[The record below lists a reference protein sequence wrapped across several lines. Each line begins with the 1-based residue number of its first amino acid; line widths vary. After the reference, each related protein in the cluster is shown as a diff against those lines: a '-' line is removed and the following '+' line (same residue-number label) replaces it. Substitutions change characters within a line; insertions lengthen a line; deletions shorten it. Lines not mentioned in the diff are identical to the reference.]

1 MARIRN
7 WGIENPALSPVPVPV
22 NSQTSGLQTPFY
34 SEHLVGIRTPKSFCL
49 WSLYLMAFATLD
61 SKTEK
66 FERIYS
72 FKKIKVQYMLT

>member
-1 MARIRN
+1 
-7 WGIENPALSPVPVPV
+7 
-22 NSQTSGLQTPFY
+22 
-34 SEHLVGIRTPKSFCL
+34 
-49 WSLYLMAFATLD
+49 MAFVTLD